1 MSTEIQKA
9 EVEICNLALNGIG
22 HTRFIAS
29 PDEDS
34 EEADV
39 CKLSYPQVRD
49 EALEILKPS
58 FATRRSRPAALDAT
72 TLDLGVVPDGWK
84 YAYAPPADCVPN
96 GLRAVVPAG
105 GLAVHN
111 PRPDQQ
117 IPFAIEY
124 DGKTAQVLVLTDQQN
139 AELVYTA
146 RIEDATKY
154 TATFCRALAERMGPD
169 LVRGIRKDPR
179 LLQAAAATSASAT
192 AAAVSSAGRAE
203 KVSPED
209 PVPFHIA
216 AR

>member
-1 MSTEIQKA
+1 VSTEIEKA

-22 HTRFIAS
+22 HTQFITS
-29 PDEDS
+29 LDEDS
-34 EEADV
+34 VEANV
-39 CKLSYPQVRD
+39 CKLSYPQIRD
-49 EALEILKPS
+49 EALEVLKPS
-58 FATRRSRPAALDAT
+58 FATRRSRPAALVAT
-72 TLDLGVVPDGWK
+72 TLDLGAVPGGWK
-84 YAYAPPADCVPN
+84 YAYALPADCVPN
-96 GLRAVVPAG
+96 GLREVQSSDGSSVR
-105 GLAVHN
+105 N
-111 PRPDQQ
+111 PRPDQE

-124 DGKTAQVLVLTDQQN
+124 DSKTGQVLVLTDQEK

-146 RIEDATKY
+146 RLEDATKY
-154 TATFCRALAERMGPD
+154 TATFLRALAERMGPD

-179 LLQAAAATSASAT
+179 LLQQAAATSASAT